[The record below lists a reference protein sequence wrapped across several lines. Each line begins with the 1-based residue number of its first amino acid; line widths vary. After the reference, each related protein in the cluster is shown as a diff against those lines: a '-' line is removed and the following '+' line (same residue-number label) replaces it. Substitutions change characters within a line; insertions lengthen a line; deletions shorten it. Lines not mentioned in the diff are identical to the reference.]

1 MSLDRFFETL
11 ALVTIGLLVPVLLT
25 ILTPAIA
32 AIWEI
37 F

>member
-11 ALVTIGLLVPVLLT
+11 ALVTIGVFVPVLLT